1 MWNVL
6 DESSPRRA
14 HSLRDSGPIVLT
26 TNPPEYGPEPEPEP
40 EPTPSLPPRPESTR
54 NYDRYIDDKFLEI
67 FNNED
72 FNGALSRI
80 VTEGLS
86 QNDNGAK
93 WAPITSWRDWWQRA
107 KRRENHEQP

>member
-1 MWNVL
+1 M
-6 DESSPRRA
+6 
-14 HSLRDSGPIVLT
+14 ITT
-26 TNPPEYGPEPEPEP
+26 TNPPEHEPEPEP
-40 EPTPSLPPRPESTR
+40 KPEPTANLKPSPESTGH
-54 NYDRYIDDKFLEI
+54 YDRYIDDKFLEI

-93 WAPITSWRDWWQRA
+93 WRSNHFLARLVESGQRG
-107 KRRENHEQP
+107 KRTENNE

>member
-1 MWNVL
+1 M
-6 DESSPRRA
+6 
-14 HSLRDSGPIVLT
+14 ITT
-26 TNPPEYGPEPEPEP
+26 TNPPEHEPEPEP
-40 EPTPSLPPRPESTR
+40 EPKPEPTVNLKPSPESTGH
-54 NYDRYIDDKFLEI
+54 YDRYIDDKFLEI

-93 WAPITSWRDWWQRA
+93 WAPITSWRDWWNRA
-107 KRRENHEQP
+107 KRKENGEQ